1 MVNIYVFAIIL
12 IVFWLMKPLSDGVYL
27 IWTLPSFIILAIFK
41 NIAKNIKQNNQKDKI
56 KLIEKKEIFYGKER
70 ISKRNRRKNRRS

>member
-1 MVNIYVFAIIL
+1 MYGLEYTNVSYE
-12 IVFWLMKPLSDGVYL
+12 GVYL

-56 KLIEKKEIFYGKER
+56 KLIEKKEM
-70 ISKRNRRKNRRS
+70 S